1 MARTRIQDPSTDART
16 QNGGFIN
23 PPIEKRNNRDPYGE
37 WWDKQDKRNYGEP
50 VHEDN
55 DILGAL
61 SLHDYDHFTPG
72 WAGVLLG
79 CFGVAVV
86 GLCGVTAFMYPDKK
100 SVPKCYPDGL
110 EAELGGPRAVRVR
123 GPRYRRKMILRETDC
138 RRHGKRV
145 MLSTGRT
152 TSLWI
157 RSRRRASETLCTYIS
172 DIFRNFTAS
181 WLYLFTDS
189 NFEKRKRRNQE
200 IATIF
205 SVSNTDKSPN
215 LQADT
220 ESCRFI
226 MPKASSDTCKR
237 KPGHGLRYV

>member
-1 MARTRIQDPSTDART
+1 MLSRRVVAARPLARLAPAHALRPRFFQNQAPETNAPNTKLKQAEVSEMTDYSNVNDPYM
-16 QNGGFIN
+16 NGGFIN

-110 EAELGGPRAVRVR
+110 EAELGGPRAVRA
-123 GPRYRRKMILRETDC
+123 RKEGDAIDWKDYKPLDP
-138 RRHGKRV
+138 
-145 MLSTGRT
+145 
-152 TSLWI
+152 
-157 RSRRRASETLCTYIS
+157 
-172 DIFRNFTAS
+172 
-181 WLYLFTDS
+181 
-189 NFEKRKRRNQE
+189 
-200 IATIF
+200 IA
-205 SVSNTDKSPN
+205 
-215 LQADT
+215 A
-220 ESCRFI
+220 ESQ
-226 MPKASSDTCKR
+226 
-237 KPGHGLRYV
+237 